1 MIRPYLDDIIN
12 DHKTQGNQKIH
23 SPNTIIDYKTQEGWK
38 IKSSMIISS
47 KDSNEIRILHTT
59 SNNIEILMG
68 NKTDEITEEL
78 FEYPLQKYQEGLE
91 EQMRG
96 SEFVFD
102 SDGLLHY
109 NLHKKIKQRWIK
121 YEFSSMVKK

>member
-1 MIRPYLDDIIN
+1 
-12 DHKTQGNQKIH
+12 
-23 SPNTIIDYKTQEGWK
+23 
-38 IKSSMIISS
+38 MIISS

-102 SDGLLHY
+102 SDGLLNY
-109 NLHKKIKQRWIK
+109 NLHKKIK
-121 YEFSSMVKK
+121 

>member
-12 DHKTQGNQKIH
+12 DHKTQGNWKIY
-23 SPNTIIDYKTQEGWK
+23 SPNLIIGYKTQGEWK

-47 KDSNEIRILHTT
+47 KDSNEIRTLHTK
-59 SNNIEILMG
+59 SNNIEVMMG
-68 NKTDEITEEL
+68 NETAEITEEL

-91 EQMRG
+91 EKMRG

-109 NLHKKIKQRWIK
+109 NLHKKN
-121 YEFSSMVKK
+121 